1 MTLEKINLV
10 ISTVWRE
17 ENYLDAT
24 LKSLTSEYPT
34 LSDPPVCLVVGSPVT
49 AHLDRYRMQPGMSVV
64 EMGPNTW
71 SFIKNNHVVHR
82 AAWNYYRCLTQP
94 PSGERGTLVFEDDVR
109 FARGWRNRLNAA
121 LVELEDRFTSNFV
134 LSLYARQFLVQEA
147 YQSGLLYVEFPFGQ
161 FIGTQ
166 GIYFPSK
173 IRQGFAKYL
182 KAHGVVANTYIYDFL
197 LREYLM
203 QSGIPLFAT
212 APCLVQHIGKISA
225 IQYPWHET
233 ANFLEDVTEGAT
245 TSFMEA

>member
-94 PSGERGTLVFEDDVR
+94 VSGIRGTLVLEDDIR
-109 FARGWRNRLNAA
+109 FARGWRKRLNAA
-121 LVELEDRFTSNFV
+121 LVELEERHTSDFV
-134 LSLYARQFLVQEA
+134 LSLYARQFSVQEA
-147 YQSGLLYVEFPFGQ
+147 YQSGRLYVEFPFGQ

-166 GIYFPSK
+166 GIYYPTK
-173 IRQGFAKYL
+173 IREGFAKYL
-182 KAHGVVANTYIYDFL
+182 KAHGVVANSYIYDFL

-212 APCLVQHIGKISA
+212 APCLIQHIGKISA
-225 IQYPWHET
+225 IQFPWHE
-233 ANFLEDVTEGAT
+233 APNFVEDVTESA
-245 TSFMEA
+245 SRR